1 MRYLIPVLILLAG
14 CEHEHP
20 PLTFERHEC
29 MAESTGRLTVPVMV
43 LVTCTRP
50 MTLEELGQRN

>member
-1 MRYLIPVLILLAG
+1 LLSG

-29 MAESTGRLTVPVMV
+29 MVSSTGQLTVPVTV
-43 LVTCTRP
+43 LVSCTRP
-50 MTLEELGQRN
+50 MTIEELGQRN